1 MLQEEEGEESV
12 TGLMAGWNGED
23 SWYTK
28 QIERKCVQSWIFLRA
43 GYLLPVNLTMTDWD
57 GARRWLLENARP
69 PSAVNF
75 FKQHKVI
82 ASGRHRS

>member
-28 QIERKCVQSWIFLRA
+28 QIERKCVQS
-43 GYLLPVNLTMTDWD
+43 
-57 GARRWLLENARP
+57 
-69 PSAVNF
+69 
-75 FKQHKVI
+75 
-82 ASGRHRS
+82 